1 MIDLR
6 RGHVGAMPPGARKQD
21 DASVTESPSEA
32 TAPGPGSQTLPQQL
46 QTQTQMQAVTIP
58 APGPAGRDRPTTIP
72 DYDVQAI
79 AAASTLGGSAWLEGG
94 GAPRGSPA
102 PNALPLDLAIPIR
115 KQRASVCGA
124 PLRAAFLLSHV
135 DDRMTIAEIAI
146 SAQLP
151 LPDAIENFVLL
162 ADLGVVELRGSSQ
175 APQAPAEEGTI
186 QRPPTPK
193 SGLRPKT

>member
-21 DASVTESPSEA
+21 DASVTESPPEA
-32 TAPGPGSQTLPQQL
+32 TGPQQL

-58 APGPAGRDRPTTIP
+58 APASTTTASAPGRDRPTTIP

-79 AAASTLGGSAWLEGG
+79 AAASVSFLG
-94 GAPRGSPA
+94 RGSPLPAAASA

-175 APQAPAEEGTI
+175 ASQAPEEEGTV
-186 QRPPTPK
+186 QRPSTPK

>member
-1 MIDLR
+1 
-6 RGHVGAMPPGARKQD
+6 MPPGARKQD

-32 TAPGPGSQTLPQQL
+32 TGPQQL

-58 APGPAGRDRPTTIP
+58 APASTTTTTAGRDRPTTIP
-72 DYDVQAI
+72 DYDVQTI
-79 AAASTLGGSAWLEGG
+79 AAASVSFLGRGSSPL
-94 GAPRGSPA
+94 PGSPA

-175 APQAPAEEGTI
+175 APQAPVEDGSV